1 MSHCWSDK
9 TSDEYCE
16 KYKKDGSLDRR
27 YKHDW
32 ILLEAEEYHHRGYV
46 PHPENVLISALLEC
60 VKCGKRYRAESS
72 I

>member
-1 MSHCWSDK
+1 M
-9 TSDEYCE
+9 SDEYCE

-32 ILLEAEEYHHRGYV
+32 MLLEAEEYHHHKYV
-46 PHPENVLISALLEC
+46 PCDQNVMIYALLEC
-60 VKCGKRYRAESS
+60 SICRKRYRAVSA